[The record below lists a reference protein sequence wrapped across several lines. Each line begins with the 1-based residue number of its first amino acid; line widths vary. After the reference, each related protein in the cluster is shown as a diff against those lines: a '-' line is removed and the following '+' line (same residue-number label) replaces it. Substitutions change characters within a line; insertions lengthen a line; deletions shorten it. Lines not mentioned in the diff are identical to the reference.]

1 MAAELDHV
9 ASVDELNLLPE
20 DEDILSYFC
29 AAETDVPLLRDVV
42 SKRATPRAG
51 GVESTHDLSVAGN
64 KRSIETASNASSELD
79 GPESPTGGDNEQGTD
94 EGRRRKRLERNRESA
109 RQSRRRKKQ
118 YLELLEG
125 KVAQLTDEID
135 EAREEHLDSAD
146 STINALKNQ
155 LVTSLNKLL
164 DNHPPSAPLPSPLED
179 ELREGVYSI
188 QTRFGPNAK
197 ERQAVVNYHF
207 TQLDS
212 LLLPPYTRFL
222 LWMSI
227 QDEVFYTKTSAP
239 PTPGGSKSTKPK
251 ESDRKDSVAN
261 KDGLWAALST
271 ELGLTYEQE
280 EKIKGHYRASDSK
293 TAKLERRKIAMAVT
307 YLHQLKAN
315 MLERAHAVQTYADTM
330 QGILTPDQTI
340 RFQQWAMQHRAGH
353 ADVLKERGLQFAP
366 SSAMDP
372 SAKIS
377 TILHKQDRDLTVEDV
392 TSLLA
397 TLSKKP
403 SASEEGAASV
413 PSTSDSTR

>member
-42 SKRATPRAG
+42 SKRATQGAG
-51 GVESTHDLSVAGN
+51 RVESTHDLSVPGN

-94 EGRRRKRLERNRESA
+94 EGRRRKRCRNRESA

-179 ELREGVYSI
+179 ELREG
-188 QTRFGPNAK
+188 
-197 ERQAVVNYHF
+197 
-207 TQLDS
+207 
-212 LLLPPYTRFL
+212 
-222 LWMSI
+222 
-227 QDEVFYTKTSAP
+227 DEVFYTKTSAP
-239 PTPGGSKSTKPK
+239 PTPGGIKSTKPK

-293 TAKLERRKIAMAVT
+293 TAKLERRKIAMAV
-307 YLHQLKAN
+307 LKAN

-330 QGILTPDQTI
+330 QSILTPDQTI

-403 SASEEGAASV
+403 PASEEGAASV